1 MSPSPPKKKRRRY
14 KDINSSHKTKTD
26 CPVEGCK
33 MMQKRMDHLK
43 SHYILMVVW
52 YGGNPIL
59 SDSAGYHTASKEA
72 QDHTDHARSRKFK
85 RHSIPSFKIVNK
97 QPTLLD
103 QMLSGAGPTRK
114 PASDEEGGGGGEAL
128 SLNSGP
134 PSPLSLAP
142 DTEEGTET
150 RS

>member
-33 MMQKRMDHLK
+33 MMQKRLDHLK

-52 YGGNPIL
+52 DG
-59 SDSAGYHTASKEA
+59 E
-72 QDHTDHARSRKFK
+72 
-85 RHSIPSFKIVNK
+85 
-97 QPTLLD
+97 
-103 QMLSGAGPTRK
+103 
-114 PASDEEGGGGGEAL
+114 GGGEAL

-142 DTEEGTET
+142 DTEEGMET

>member
-43 SHYILMVVW
+43 SHYISMVVW
-52 YGGNPIL
+52 DGGNPIL

-128 SLNSGP
+128 SLNSGLP
-134 PSPLSLAP
+134 P
-142 DTEEGTET
+142 
-150 RS
+150 

>member
-1 MSPSPPKKKRRRY
+1 
-14 KDINSSHKTKTD
+14 
-26 CPVEGCK
+26 
-33 MMQKRMDHLK
+33 
-43 SHYILMVVW
+43 MVVW

-134 PSPLSLAP
+134 PSANK
-142 DTEEGTET
+142 EEET
-150 RS
+150 LLGERMSGKVLRQTCGESRRHPVH